1 MRACS
6 AWVGEADMCG
16 IRPADPEFRC
26 AGHSRG
32 EWKRCRLLAG
42 DETQRGADG
51 YAKRRAHGIG
61 EAGGLELW
69 AFAGDD
75 GMPQRLVE
83 AHRLQ
88 WLEANRE

>member
-1 MRACS
+1 
-6 AWVGEADMCG
+6 MCG
-16 IRPADPEFRC
+16 TRPADPEFRC

-32 EWKRCRLLAG
+32 TWKRCRLLAG

-51 YAKRRAHGIG
+51 YAKYHDGASRGTA
-61 EAGGLELW
+61 LELW

-88 WLEANRE
+88 WLEARE